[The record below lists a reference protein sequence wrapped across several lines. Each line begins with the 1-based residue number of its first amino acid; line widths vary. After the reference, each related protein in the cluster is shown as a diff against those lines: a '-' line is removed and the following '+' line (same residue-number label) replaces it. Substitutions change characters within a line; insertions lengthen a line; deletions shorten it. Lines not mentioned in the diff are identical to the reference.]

1 MEVFKKSTS
10 KLQLMIGK
18 VLYGYLPSKKNL
30 MQKLINLMLNQSPV
44 FTEKQ
49 VSLVKM
55 MQLLK
60 MYWKSILEPPTSAPI
75 VILSL
80 FEKMAYK
87 ITWKPWFSALYVL
100 KPFVASMLRGS
111 SQNIKRSMISSP
123 KRPIFVVFVLNA
135 FNLHPG

>member
-1 MEVFKKSTS
+1 
-10 KLQLMIGK
+10 MIGK

-44 FTEKQ
+44 FTEKK

-87 ITWKPWFSALYVL
+87 IT
-100 KPFVASMLRGS
+100 
-111 SQNIKRSMISSP
+111 
-123 KRPIFVVFVLNA
+123 
-135 FNLHPG
+135 